1 MGFLDDLKGK
11 AEEFG
16 EKAKEGI
23 GAAKDKAADLV
34 GDVKDRF
41 DNDDPSPADKV
52 EAAAG
57 PQPPDTVGKAS
68 YGLDDAVTESTVA
81 AEASSVDRTEASPVD
96 PLEPTVQ
103 TVDPVAGPAGPVDV
117 TEDPLES
124 APEFQPAEPV
134 AATEDP
140 LEPRPDR
147 TA

>member
-16 EKAKEGI
+16 EKTKEGI
-23 GAAKDKAADLV
+23 GAAKEKAADLL

-41 DNDDPSPADKV
+41 DNDDQSSAGTV

-57 PQPPDTVGKAS
+57 PQSPDTVGKAS
-68 YGLDDAVTESTVA
+68 YGLDDAVAESAVA
-81 AEASSVDRTEASPVD
+81 AEASAADGTEASAVD

-103 TVDPVAGPAGPVDV
+103 TVDPVVDPAGPVDV
-117 TEDPLES
+117 TEDPLEP
-124 APEFQPAEPV
+124 APDVQPAEPI

-140 LEPRPDR
+140 LEQRPDR